1 MPNWTYQTK
10 SNYQAYW
17 TKPTKPKLL
26 VKAVN
31 AWVRSAFGN
40 VFLSVHAPATSAG
53 PIKTKVDQNFSG
65 LNKPLPTFNKD
76 NYFKELWLSPAHAIL
91 AILLCPSV
99 SVHAEFCSVAAVVS
113 RAAAAAASPRLPP
126 GGARCT
132 GRLPRAR
139 PDPQIREIRELAGRS
154 STHQLAIWT
163 KRPEKLLRINSWVC
177 PMPLRA

>member
-1 MPNWTYQTK
+1 M
-10 SNYQAYW
+10 
-17 TKPTKPKLL
+17 
-26 VKAVN
+26 
-31 AWVRSAFGN
+31 
-40 VFLSVHAPATSAG
+40 
-53 PIKTKVDQNFSG
+53 
-65 LNKPLPTFNKD
+65 
-76 NYFKELWLSPAHAIL
+76 PAHAIL
-91 AILLCPSV
+91 AILLCPSVSV

-177 PMPLRA
+177 LSHVINPSLILLNYHPLKSLSWMNEVHKIVKYFQLLLWLCQHCGGFCVIFLIHHYLLAREATKYTNI

>member
-1 MPNWTYQTK
+1 MFGFKIFVRVETFWRAPPVRPFNFCHPACAKNAYLAILGGSTPNGKHHLKFPFW
-10 SNYQAYW
+10 
-17 TKPTKPKLL
+17 L
-26 VKAVN
+26 
-31 AWVRSAFGN
+31 FE
-40 VFLSVHAPATSAG
+40 
-53 PIKTKVDQNFSG
+53 
-65 LNKPLPTFNKD
+65 PLPKD
-76 NYFKELWLSPAHAIL
+76 NYLKELWLVPAHAIL

-113 RAAAAAASPRLPP
+113 RAAAAASPRLPP

-177 PMPLRA
+177 PMSLRA